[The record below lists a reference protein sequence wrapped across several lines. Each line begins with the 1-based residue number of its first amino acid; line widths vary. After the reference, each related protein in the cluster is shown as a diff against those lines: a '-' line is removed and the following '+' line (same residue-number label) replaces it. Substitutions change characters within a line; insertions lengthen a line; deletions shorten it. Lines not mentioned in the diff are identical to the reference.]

1 MKRHKRTSFME
12 PGFENGRRMA
22 ADPRGKRQQSSMNRS
37 KVLPTDFENWNGNR
51 FDLPS
56 PIFAKRLSRFNNFSK
71 ASRFLFIE
79 PGPFLTPATIESKC
93 ESKLANSCARSISA
107 AAILSNCGPKR
118 AEYASWP
125 ALKGSNFS
133 LPPSSIRE
141 EDARASFVVQRGGRS
156 CSERAFMYSH
166 AFEA

>member
-1 MKRHKRTSFME
+1 ME
-12 PGFENGRRMA
+12 PGFENARRRA
-22 ADPRGKRQQSSMNRS
+22 AEPRGKRQQSRMNRS
-37 KVLPTDFENWNGNR
+37 KVIPTDFEPWNRNR
-51 FDLPS
+51 FLWPV
-56 PIFAKRLSRFNNFSK
+56 PIIAKRGPRPSSFSK

-107 AAILSNCGPKR
+107 AAILSNWGPKR

-166 AFEA
+166 TFEA